1 METPESTGGEVRLER
16 QVRREGDLFE
26 QLLPEGVSSEWLEGY
41 RKEVIAL
48 EHQHIIDALVGFLN
62 NGGGTFRKWLE
73 FLGMD
78 YHPAYLEGWMGF
90 TNALCDHE
98 SRILGKEPEPMV

>member
-1 METPESTGGEVRLER
+1 MDKQEDGSGNVRIER
-16 QVRREGDLFE
+16 QVRRV
-26 QLLPEGVSSEWLEGY
+26 PEGINHDE
-41 RKEVIAL
+41 AL
-48 EHQHIIDALVGFLN
+48 ENEARRSERERILTALMAFLD
-62 NGGGTFRKWLE
+62 NGGGSFRKWLE

-98 SRILGKEPEPMV
+98 SRILGKEPDEFI

>member
-1 METPESTGGEVRLER
+1 MD
-16 QVRREGDLFE
+16 DLMKA
-26 QLLPEGVSSEWLEGY
+26 LLPHGVSEEWLEGY
-41 RKEVIAL
+41 RKEVASLERQQILTALIA
-48 EHQHIIDALVGFLN
+48 FLD

-73 FLGMD
+73 FMGMD

-98 SRILGKEPEPMV
+98 SRILGKEPEPLI

>member
-1 METPESTGGEVRLER
+1 MLNIPPGVNHDEALEIEARRLER
-16 QVRREGDLFE
+16 ERILTALIAF
-26 QLLPEGVSSEWLEGY
+26 LE
-41 RKEVIAL
+41 
-48 EHQHIIDALVGFLN
+48 

-78 YHPAYLEGWMGF
+78 YHPAYIEGWMGF

-98 SRILGKEPEPMV
+98 SRILGKEPEPLI